1 MFHHY
6 LLQQRFP
13 TTSKKPVETPT
24 YKTFEQPLAVQTQK
38 KKEAIVNDAGLEG
51 AVKDDKGKFP
61 HQKKRRVKSDYF
73 TFKV

>member
-1 MFHHY
+1 MFHQY

-13 TTSKKPVETPT
+13 TTSKKPVETPI
-24 YKTFEQPLAVQTQK
+24 KTFEQPLAVQTQK
-38 KKEAIVNDAGLEG
+38 KKKEAIVNDAGLEG
-51 AVKDDKGKFP
+51 EIKDDKGKFP